1 MPNLRMD
8 RINEEMKKAVSE
20 IIHGQMRD
28 PRLSSGLCSVTGAE
42 VTKDLKHAV
51 ITISVLG
58 KDDDRDAILSLL
70 QNASGF
76 IGRELGKKLEVKR
89 IPMLHFKPDTSIEYS
104 IYISKVIDSVKG
116 ENEKHS

>member
-20 IIHGQMRD
+20 IIHSQMKD
-28 PRLSSGLCSVTGAE
+28 PRLSSGLYSVTSAE

-58 KDDDRDAILSLL
+58 KEQDREVILTLL

-76 IGRELGKKLEVKR
+76 IGRELGRKLDIKR

-104 IYISKVIDSVKG
+104 IYISKVIDSVTG
-116 ENEKHS
+116 ENE